1 MVSGSAA
8 LPEKS
13 FEKWRDITGLTLL
26 ERYGMTEIGM
36 ALTNPYEPVEARR
49 PRFVGA
55 PFPGVEAAIMDN
67 ETSEVH
73 QDLGREGELLIRSPS
88 MFSRYLNRP
97 EATEASFTEDATGKK
112 WFMTGDYAVQDEEN
126 GQY

>member
-13 FEKWRDITGLTLL
+13 FEKWRDITGVTLL

-49 PRFVGA
+49 PRFVGS

-67 ETSEVH
+67 ATSEVH
-73 QDLGREGELLIRSPS
+73 QDLDREGGKLIRGPS
-88 MFSRYLNRP
+88 MVSSYLDRP
-97 EATEASFTEDATGKK
+97 EATEESFAEDATGKK
-112 WFMTGDYAVQDEEN
+112 WFLTGD
-126 GQY
+126 